1 MIGVV
6 LTLVVIGVLLYLLD
20 SYVPMDARIKQLI
33 YVVVIICV
41 IFWLINVFG
50 LLNYDVPI
58 PRLRGK

>member
-50 LLNYDVPI
+50 LLSYDVPI
-58 PRLRGK
+58 PRLHGK